1 MCSVRRNLDGLS
13 PRLYLPVFAESV
25 WKCCTVLSCTRTTLT
40 PTRPP
45 TQTCLGTHIDCSV
58 PSEHMHAETP
68 TQSSYEPSHLMFMH
82 QPQSRLGKPLCG
94 IISNLL
100 PLYVG
105 GEYVNGRWFL
115 IPMCASSGWKW
126 RCSALGVSACVCSMR
141 KCVRVNLQVRWA
153 LTRRCCLGTQWL
165 SRTGPERRRNG
176 TARPRAHSDSSEN
189 SWTEGRR
196 RDRDRQGWMMFQ
208 RPTGSIRAKF
218 TTKTKVS
225 PWMSTL

>member
-82 QPQSRLGKPLCG
+82 QPQSRLGKLLCG

-105 GEYVNGRWFL
+105 SEYVNGRWFL

-126 RCSALGVSACVCSMR
+126 RCSALGVCACVLYAEMCPCELTGTLGSDTAMLSGYTVAFTHWSR
-141 KCVRVNLQVRWA
+141 EAAKRYGSSARSQRLLWEQLDGEEKEGQRQTGVNDV
-153 LTRRCCLGTQWL
+153 
-165 SRTGPERRRNG
+165 
-176 TARPRAHSDSSEN
+176 SEAY
-189 SWTEGRR
+189 
-196 RDRDRQGWMMFQ
+196 Q
-208 RPTGSIRAKF
+208 KY
-218 TTKTKVS
+218 
-225 PWMSTL
+225 